1 MFNLDF
7 IQESFDEEEYED
19 VDEDND
25 FYIYSEF
32 DDFSS
37 DLELNS
43 ENVSICEDDL
53 RKIEI

>member
-1 MFNLDF
+1 MLNLDF

-53 RKIEI
+53 KKMEI